1 MVPNHTRQS
10 YKDLKFIKLDINTLQ
25 LLVFI
30 DASFTTNKDLS
41 SQISY
46 ILILANAIKKANIV
60 YWSSVK
66 YKRVT

>member
-1 MVPNHTRQS
+1 M
-10 YKDLKFIKLDINTLQ
+10 KFVKLDINTLQ

-30 DASFTTNKDLS
+30 NASFANNKDLS
-41 SQISY
+41 LQIGY
-46 ILILANAIKKANIV
+46 ILVLADAIKKANII